1 MWTRGWRSNWNCRRW
16 TRTYNGGVEKVV
28 RKFNSFEEADRA
40 DADWYASLTPQ
51 QRIQIVI
58 DLREQRHPDAAS
70 QPMARVLRVTRL
82 GDE

>member
-1 MWTRGWRSNWNCRRW
+1 
-16 TRTYNGGVEKVV
+16 
-28 RKFNSFEEADRA
+28 
-40 DADWYASLTPQ
+40 LTPQ

-82 GDE
+82 GEE